1 MKNILVQEVE
11 NTYMSYCQN
20 LRPNIMT
27 SKKHIRNVNRINIF
41 RIKLFSYYVDLIN
54 SA

>member
-1 MKNILVQEVE
+1 MKDILVQEVE

-27 SKKHIRNVNRINIF
+27 SKKNIFVTPIENKIPLNIF
-41 RIKLFSYYVDLIN
+41 RLEEK
-54 SA
+54 

>member
-27 SKKHIRNVNRINIF
+27 SKKQIRNVNR
-41 RIKLFSYYVDLIN
+41 KLNPLK
-54 SA
+54 